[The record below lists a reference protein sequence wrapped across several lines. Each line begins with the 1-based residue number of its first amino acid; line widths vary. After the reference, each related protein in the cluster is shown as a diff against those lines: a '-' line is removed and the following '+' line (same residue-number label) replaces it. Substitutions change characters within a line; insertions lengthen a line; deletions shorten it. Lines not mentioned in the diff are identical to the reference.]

1 MTAMHPEVLVPI
13 AVFLAITLATWATLS
28 AVAERPKSAEDRLKR
43 LLDPQAARGEALK
56 MQANRQEQI
65 QAKVAAAANKLGR
78 SLRPSSEVELGK
90 IRLKLV
96 NAGFRH
102 EQATAVYYGFKLFG
116 VVLAT
121 ALAFPPLAIK
131 FGMAET
137 AYMGT
142 AFMAGLGFYFPD
154 VIINGR
160 RKRRSESIFLGLP
173 DALDLMVVCVE
184 AGLGLDAA
192 LRRVTSEL
200 SRSSPVLCEE
210 FAIANFQLQM
220 GRPRK
225 DVLRDL
231 GIRTGVDDVRALAAV
246 VIQAEKFGSSI
257 SAALRVQSDSM
268 RTRRR
273 QLAEERAAKT
283 SVKIMFPL
291 IFFIFPGIFVV
302 LVGPAAMQIME
313 MFSGK

>member
-1 MTAMHPEVLVPI
+1 MAITSAFLVPF
-13 AVFLAITLATWATLS
+13 AVFMVITLVTWVALS
-28 AVAERPKSAEDRLKR
+28 ALAERPQTAEDRLKR
-43 LLDPQAARGEALK
+43 LLDPTVARGDALK
-56 MQANRQEQI
+56 MQANRQQI

-78 SLRPSSEVELGK
+78 SIRPSTEVELGK
-90 IRLKLV
+90 IRLTLV
-96 NAGFRH
+96 SAGFRH
-102 EQATAVYYGFKLFG
+102 EQATAIYYGLKVFGLFLG
-116 VVLAT
+116 T
-121 ALAFPPLAIK
+121 AVAFPPIVIK
-131 FGMAET
+131 MGMNET
-137 AYMGT
+137 AYVCT
-142 AFMAGLGFYFPD
+142 AVVAAVGFYLPD
-154 VIINGR
+154 FIVNS
-160 RKRRSESIFLGLP
+160 RKKSRAESIFLGLP
-173 DALDLMVVCVE
+173 NALDLMVVCVE

-192 LRRVTSEL
+192 LRRVTTEL

-210 FAIANFQLQM
+210 FAISNFQIQM
-220 GRPRK
+220 GRPRR

-302 LVGPAAMQIME
+302 LVGPAALKIME
-313 MFSGK
+313 TFSGK